1 MAMLEFA
8 RWKYIVALV
17 VIALSVLYALPNVFP
32 QDPSVQ
38 VTANRSEAVDEALV
52 GRVEGILEAAAVTPK
67 SVSVEAGDN
76 LLVRLSSADEQV
88 RASDA
93 LRAGLGGDYVVA
105 LNLASTV
112 PDWLAALGGKP
123 MLLGLDLQGGVH
135 FLMQVDREAALDK
148 HFEAYVEDLRA
159 MLRDGRVR
167 YRSVE
172 REGNTVVATLAPG
185 ADMAKAQAV
194 VAAQMPTLRTAVD
207 GDVLT
212 LTVPDSELQDLTA
225 NAIEQNLGTLRNR
238 ISELGVAEPIVQKQG
253 ADRIVVQLPGVQD
266 TAQAKRIIG
275 ATATLEYRGVVEG
288 NAVEAARTGNVPP
301 QARLYDRRETGP
313 DGQPIPVLLN
323 KRIIA
328 SGEHLQDASS
338 FFDSESGTPAV
349 RVRLTSVGGQRMF
362 EHSSV
367 NIGKPMAVVY
377 IERVPTVRMVDGK
390 EVRTTRTEEEVISV
404 ATIQGALGRDFQ
416 TTGLESMKEA
426 ADLALLLRAGS
437 LAAPMD
443 IVEERII
450 GPSLGKENVERGMA
464 AVTYSFGFALLFF
477 LVYYRMFGIITCL
490 ALLLNLLMV
499 VALMSLM
506 GFTLT
511 LPGLAGIAL
520 TVGMSVDANVLINER
535 IREELRAGMPPQ
547 SAIATG
553 YERASGTIADAN
565 LTAMLAGIALFAFG
579 TGPVQGFAVA
589 LILGILTSMY
599 TAVSV
604 SRGIATLIYG
614 RRRKLKSVA
623 I

>member
-1 MAMLEFA
+1 MLEFA
-8 RWKYIVALV
+8 RWKYIVAILV
-17 VIALSVLYALPNVFP
+17 VALALLYALPNVYP

-52 GRVEGILEAAAVTPK
+52 QRVQSILGEAGVTPK
-67 SVSVEAGDN
+67 SVAVESDDN

-88 RASDA
+88 QASDA
-93 LRAGLGGDYVVA
+93 LRAGLGSDYVVA
-105 LNLASTV
+105 LNLASTI
-112 PDWLAALGGKP
+112 PDWLAALGGQP

-135 FLMQVDREAALDK
+135 FLMQIDREAALDR
-148 HFEAYVEDLRA
+148 HFEAYVEDVRA
-159 MLRDGRVR
+159 MLREARIR

-172 REGNTVVATLAPG
+172 RDGNDIVVELVPDADMDKAQSLVGAQLATLRQEA
-185 ADMAKAQAV
+185 
-194 VAAQMPTLRTAVD
+194 L
-207 GDVLT
+207 GDTLT
-212 LTVPDSELQDLTA
+212 LTVPDSELAELTA

-238 ISELGVAEPIVQKQG
+238 ISELGVAEPIVQRQG
-253 ADRIVVQLPGVQD
+253 DERIVVQLPGVQD

-288 NAVEAARTGNVPP
+288 NAYEAARSGNVPP
-301 QARLYDRRETGP
+301 QARVYNRRETGP

-323 KRIIA
+323 KRVIA
-328 SGEHLQDASS
+328 SGEHLQDATS
-338 FFDSESGTPAV
+338 FFDSQSGTPAV
-349 RVRLTSVGGQRMF
+349 RVRLSSVGGQRMF
-362 EHSSV
+362 DHSSV

-377 IERVPTVRMVDGK
+377 IERVPTVRTVDGE
-390 EVRTTRTEEEVISV
+390 EVRGTRIEEEVISV

-450 GPSLGKENVERGMA
+450 GPSLGQENVERGLA
-464 AVTYSFGFALLFF
+464 AVTFSFCFALLFF
-477 LVYYRMFGIITCL
+477 LVYYRMFGVITCL

-499 VALMSLM
+499 VALMSLL

-520 TVGMSVDANVLINER
+520 TVGMSVDANVLINVR
-535 IREELRAGMPPQ
+535 IREELRAGMPPKA
-547 SAIATG
+547 AIATG

-565 LTAMLAGIALFAFG
+565 LTALLAGIALFAFG

-614 RRRKLKSVA
+614 HRRKLKSVA

>member
-1 MAMLEFA
+1 MLEFA
-8 RWKYIVALV
+8 RWKYIVAILV
-17 VIALSVLYALPNVFP
+17 VALALLYALPNVYP

-52 GRVEGILEAAAVTPK
+52 QRVQSILGEAGVTPK
-67 SVSVEAGDN
+67 SVAVESDDN

-88 RASDA
+88 QASDA
-93 LRAGLGGDYVVA
+93 LRAGLGSDYVVA
-105 LNLASTV
+105 LNLASTI
-112 PDWLAALGGKP
+112 PDWLAALGGQP

-135 FLMQVDREAALDK
+135 FLMQIDRAAALDR
-148 HFEAYVEDLRA
+148 HFEAYVEDVRA
-159 MLRDGRVR
+159 MLREARIR

-172 REGNTVVATLAPG
+172 RDGNDIVVELVPDADMDKAQSLVGAQLATLRQEA
-185 ADMAKAQAV
+185 
-194 VAAQMPTLRTAVD
+194 L
-207 GDVLT
+207 GDTLT
-212 LTVPDSELQDLTA
+212 LTVPDSELAELTA

-238 ISELGVAEPIVQKQG
+238 ISELGVAEPIVQRQG
-253 ADRIVVQLPGVQD
+253 DERIVVQLPGVQD

-288 NAVEAARTGNVPP
+288 NAYEAARSGNVPP
-301 QARLYDRRETGP
+301 QARVYNRRETGP

-323 KRIIA
+323 KRVIA
-328 SGEHLQDASS
+328 SGEHLQDATS
-338 FFDSESGTPAV
+338 FFDSQSGTPAV
-349 RVRLTSVGGQRMF
+349 RVRLSSVGGQRMF
-362 EHSSV
+362 DHSSV

-377 IERVPTVRMVDGK
+377 IERVPTVRMVDGE
-390 EVRTTRTEEEVISV
+390 EVRGTRIEEEVISV

-450 GPSLGKENVERGMA
+450 GPSLGQENVERGLA
-464 AVTYSFGFALLFF
+464 AVTFSFCFALLFF
-477 LVYYRMFGIITCL
+477 LVYYRMFGVITCL

-499 VALMSLM
+499 VALMSLL

-511 LPGLAGIAL
+511 LPARPGIAL

-535 IREELRAGMPPQ
+535 IREELRAGMPPKA
-547 SAIATG
+547 AIATG

-565 LTAMLAGIALFAFG
+565 LTALLAGIALFAFG

-614 RRRKLKSVA
+614 HRRKLKSVA

>member
-1 MAMLEFA
+1 MLEFA
-8 RWKYIVALV
+8 RWKYIVAALV
-17 VIALSVLYALPNVFP
+17 IGLSVLYALPNVFP

-52 GRVEGILEAAAVTPK
+52 ERVQAALAEAGVTPK
-67 SVSVEAGDN
+67 SVAIESGDD

-93 LRAGLGGDYVVA
+93 LRAALGSEYVVA

-135 FLMQVDREAALDK
+135 FLMQIDRAAALDK

-159 MLRDGRVR
+159 LLRDGRIR

-172 REGNTVVATLAPG
+172 RDGNSIVATLAPG
-185 ADMAKAQAV
+185 QDMDKALAL
-194 VAAQMPTLRTAVD
+194 ATAQMPLLRTDVD
-207 GDVLT
+207 GNVLT
-212 LTVPDSELQDLTA
+212 LTVPNSELQDLTA
-225 NAIEQNLGTLRNR
+225 NAIDQNLGTLRNR

-253 ADRIVVQLPGVQD
+253 SDRIVVQLPGVQD

-288 NAVEAARTGNVPP
+288 NAFEAARTGNVPP
-301 QARLYDRRETGP
+301 QAKIYYRRETGP
-313 DGQPIPVLLN
+313 NGEPIPVLLN

-338 FFDSESGTPAV
+338 FFDSQSGTPAV
-349 RVRLTSVGGQRMF
+349 RVRLSSVGGQRMF
-362 EHSSV
+362 DYSSV
-367 NIGKPMAVVY
+367 HIGKPMAVVY
-377 IERVPTVRMVDGK
+377 IERVPTVRMVDGE
-390 EVRTTRTEEEVISV
+390 EVRTTKTEEEVISV

-450 GPSLGKENVERGMA
+450 GPSLGQENVERGMA

-535 IREELRAGMPPQ
+535 IREELRAGMPPKA
-547 SAIATG
+547 AIATG

-589 LILGILTSMY
+589 LILGIVTSMY

-614 RRRKLKSVA
+614 HRRKLKSVA

>member
-1 MAMLEFA
+1 MLEFA
-8 RWKYIVALV
+8 RWKYIVAILV
-17 VIALSVLYALPNVFP
+17 VALALLYALPNVYP

-52 GRVEGILEAAAVTPK
+52 QRVQSILGEAGVTPK
-67 SVSVEAGDN
+67 SVAVESDDN

-88 RASDA
+88 QASDA
-93 LRAGLGGDYVVA
+93 LRAGLGSDYVVA
-105 LNLASTV
+105 LNLASTI
-112 PDWLAALGGKP
+112 PDWLAALGGQP

-135 FLMQVDREAALDK
+135 FLMQIDREAALDR
-148 HFEAYVEDLRA
+148 HFEAYVEDVRA
-159 MLRDGRVR
+159 MLREARIR

-172 REGNTVVATLAPG
+172 RDGNDIVVELVPDADMDKAQSLVGAQLATLRQEA
-185 ADMAKAQAV
+185 
-194 VAAQMPTLRTAVD
+194 L
-207 GDVLT
+207 GDTLT
-212 LTVPDSELQDLTA
+212 LTVPDSELAELTA

-238 ISELGVAEPIVQKQG
+238 ISELGVAEPIVQRQG
-253 ADRIVVQLPGVQD
+253 DERIVVQLPGVQD

-288 NAVEAARTGNVPP
+288 NAYEAARSGNVPP
-301 QARLYDRRETGP
+301 QARVYNRRETGP

-323 KRIIA
+323 KRVIA
-328 SGEHLQDASS
+328 SGEHLQDATS
-338 FFDSESGTPAV
+338 FFDSQSGTPAV
-349 RVRLTSVGGQRMF
+349 RVRLSSVGGQRMF
-362 EHSSV
+362 DHSSV

-377 IERVPTVRMVDGK
+377 IERVPTVRTVDGE
-390 EVRTTRTEEEVISV
+390 EVRGTRIEEEVISV

-450 GPSLGKENVERGMA
+450 GPSLGQENVERGLA
-464 AVTYSFGFALLFF
+464 AVTFSFCFALLFF
-477 LVYYRMFGIITCL
+477 LVYYRMFGVITCL

-499 VALMSLM
+499 VALMSLL

-535 IREELRAGMPPQ
+535 IREELRAGMPPKA
-547 SAIATG
+547 AIATG

-565 LTAMLAGIALFAFG
+565 LTALLAGIALFAFG

-614 RRRKLKSVA
+614 HRRKLKSVA

>member
-1 MAMLEFA
+1 MLEFA
-8 RWKYIVALV
+8 RWKYIVAILV
-17 VIALSVLYALPNVFP
+17 VALAVLYALPNVYP

-52 GRVEGILEAAAVTPK
+52 QRVQSILGEAGVTPK
-67 SVSVEAGDN
+67 SVAVESDDN

-88 RASDA
+88 QASDA
-93 LRAGLGGDYVVA
+93 LRAGLGSDYVVA
-105 LNLASTV
+105 LNLASTI
-112 PDWLAALGGKP
+112 PDWLAALGGQP

-135 FLMQVDREAALDK
+135 FLMQIDREAALDR
-148 HFEAYVEDLRA
+148 HFEAYVEDVRA
-159 MLRDGRVR
+159 MLREARIR

-172 REGNTVVATLAPG
+172 RDGNDIVVELVPDADMDKAQSLVGAQLATLRQEA
-185 ADMAKAQAV
+185 
-194 VAAQMPTLRTAVD
+194 L
-207 GDVLT
+207 GDTLT
-212 LTVPDSELQDLTA
+212 LTVPDSELAELTA

-238 ISELGVAEPIVQKQG
+238 ISELGVAEPIVQRQG
-253 ADRIVVQLPGVQD
+253 DERIVVQLPGVQD

-288 NAVEAARTGNVPP
+288 NAYEAARSGNVPP
-301 QARLYDRRETGP
+301 QARVYNRRETGP

-323 KRIIA
+323 KRVIA
-328 SGEHLQDASS
+328 SGEHLQDATS
-338 FFDSESGTPAV
+338 FFDSQSGTPAV
-349 RVRLTSVGGQRMF
+349 RVRLSSVGGQRMF
-362 EHSSV
+362 DHSSV

-377 IERVPTVRMVDGK
+377 IERVPTVRTVDGE
-390 EVRTTRTEEEVISV
+390 EVRGTRIEEEVISV

-450 GPSLGKENVERGMA
+450 GPSLGQENVERGLA
-464 AVTYSFGFALLFF
+464 AVTFSFCFALLFF
-477 LVYYRMFGIITCL
+477 LVYYRMFGVITCL

-499 VALMSLM
+499 VALMSLL

-535 IREELRAGMPPQ
+535 IREELRAGMPPKA
-547 SAIATG
+547 AIATG

-565 LTAMLAGIALFAFG
+565 LTALLAGIALFAFG

-614 RRRKLKSVA
+614 HRRKLKSVA